1 MFFVRLAPV
10 AGLLF
15 KVDLEVIRE
24 DRSSALSECRDH
36 STGNDRVSQKGGAA
50 LARNRLKVGRLCAN
64 WACSGA
70 GGERIAGVC
79 DILTHILLC

>member
-36 STGNDRVSQKGGAA
+36 STGKDNVSQKRGAT
-50 LARNRLKVGRLCAN
+50 LAQNRLQGDRLCAK